1 MYITFVTGDCMND
14 RHVIEALGKA
24 EVVIENGK
32 ITYIGE
38 PVVDYCSIFDNGR
51 HNGDLTKE
59 FIKSNIN
66 KRIDEFGMCTPQRS
80 IDVEDTMSFGTS
92 ETLKTNMINGN
103 VDCVVGA
110 CEGVG
115 TLLIDDAELV
125 QGVGGRV
132 SALISTTPIDEVM
145 DKVGRENV
153 LNPET
158 AELNP
163 LKGLEMAIERG
174 YKNIAI
180 TIIPTEMVKDL
191 RQYPKPEDVNIYI
204 FVAHTTNV
212 SKKEAEML
220 FDYADV
226 ISGCSSINIRETAEE
241 RKPYYAGK
249 KVPLYAVTENGRRL
263 LNERLEYIGYEL
275 CEKKYPQ
282 DFTQSPKPLI

>member
-1 MYITFVTGDCMND
+1 MND

-38 PVVDYCSIFDNGR
+38 PVVDYCSIFDNGQ

-59 FIKSNIN
+59 FIKSTIE
-66 KRIDEFGMCTPQRS
+66 KRIGEFGMCTPQRS

-92 ETLKTNMINGN
+92 ETLKTNMIKGN

-115 TLLIDDAELV
+115 TLLIDDADLV

-132 SALISTTPIDEVM
+132 STLISTTPIDEVM
-145 DKVGRENV
+145 DKVGRENI

-180 TIIPTEMVKDL
+180 TIIPTEMVRDL
-191 RQYPKPEDVNIYI
+191 RQYPKPDDVKIFI

-212 SKKEAEML
+212 SKNEAEML

-226 ISGCSSINIRETAEE
+226 ISGCSSINILETAEE

-249 KVPLYAVTENGRRL
+249 KVPLYAVTENGKKL

>member
-1 MYITFVTGDCMND
+1 MND
-14 RHVIEALGKA
+14 KHVIEALGKA

-38 PVVDYCSIFDNGR
+38 PVVDYCSIFDNGQ

-66 KRIDEFGMCTPQRS
+66 KRIEEFGMCTPQRS
-80 IDVEDTMSFGTS
+80 FDVEDTMSFGTS

-115 TLLIDDAELV
+115 TLLIDDADLV

-132 SALISTTPIDEVM
+132 SALISTTPIDEVI
-145 DKVGRENV
+145 DNVERDNV

-180 TIIPTEMVKDL
+180 TIIPTEMVRDL
-191 RQYPKPEDVNIYI
+191 RQYPKPENVNIFI

-212 SKKEAEML
+212 SQKEAEML

-249 KVPLYAVTENGRRL
+249 KVPLYAVTENGRKL

-275 CEKKYPQ
+275 CEKMYPQ

>member
-1 MYITFVTGDCMND
+1 MLSGDCMND

-38 PVVDYCSIFDNGR
+38 PVVDYCSIFDNGQ

-59 FIKSNIN
+59 FIKSTIE
-66 KRIDEFGMCTPQRS
+66 KRIGEFGMCTPQRS

-92 ETLKTNMINGN
+92 ETLKTNMIKGN

-115 TLLIDDAELV
+115 TLLIDDADLV

-132 SALISTTPIDEVM
+132 STLISTTPIDEVM
-145 DKVGRENV
+145 DKVGRENI

-180 TIIPTEMVKDL
+180 TIIPTEMVRDL
-191 RQYPKPEDVNIYI
+191 RQYPKPDDVKIFI

-212 SKKEAEML
+212 SKNEAEML

-249 KVPLYAVTENGRRL
+249 KVPLYAVTENGKRL

>member
-1 MYITFVTGDCMND
+1 MND
-14 RHVIEALGKA
+14 KHVIEALGKA

-38 PVVDYCSIFDNGR
+38 PVVDYCSIFDNGQ

-66 KRIDEFGMCTPQRS
+66 KRLEEFGMCTPQRS
-80 IDVEDTMSFGTS
+80 FDVEDTMSFGTS

-115 TLLIDDAELV
+115 TLLIDDADLV

-132 SALISTTPIDEVM
+132 SALISTTPIDEVI
-145 DKVGRENV
+145 DNVGRDNV

-180 TIIPTEMVKDL
+180 TIIPTEMVRDL
-191 RQYPKPEDVNIYI
+191 RQYPKPENVNIFI

-212 SKKEAEML
+212 SQKEAEML

-249 KVPLYAVTENGRRL
+249 KVPLYAVTENGRKL

-275 CEKKYPQ
+275 CEKMYPQ

>member
-1 MYITFVTGDCMND
+1 MLSGDCMND

-38 PVVDYCSIFDNGR
+38 PVVDYCSIFDNGQ

-110 CEGVG
+110 CDGVG

-249 KVPLYAVTENGRRL
+249 KVPLYAVTENGKRL

>member
-1 MYITFVTGDCMND
+1 MDD

-38 PVVDYCSIFDNGR
+38 PVVDYCSIFDNGQ

-191 RQYPKPEDVNIYI
+191 RQHPKPEDVNIYI

-249 KVPLYAVTENGRRL
+249 KVPLYAVTENGRKL

>member
-1 MYITFVTGDCMND
+1 MLSGDCMND

-32 ITYIGE
+32 IIYIGE
-38 PVVDYCSIFDNGR
+38 PVVDYCSIFDNGQ
-51 HNGDLTKE
+51 HNGDLTKD

-92 ETLKTNMINGN
+92 ETLKTNMIKGN

-110 CEGVG
+110 CEGVR
-115 TLLIDDAELV
+115 TLLIDDADLV

-132 SALISTTPIDEVM
+132 SALISTTPIDDVM

-153 LNPET
+153 LNPKT

-180 TIIPTEMVKDL
+180 TIIPTEMVKDI

-212 SKKEAEML
+212 SKKEEDML

-249 KVPLYAVTENGRRL
+249 KVPLYTVTENGKRL

-282 DFTQSPKPLI
+282 VFTQSPKPLI

>member
-1 MYITFVTGDCMND
+1 MLSGDCMND

-38 PVVDYCSIFDNGR
+38 PVVDYCSIFDNGQ

-212 SKKEAEML
+212 SKKEADML

-249 KVPLYAVTENGRRL
+249 KVPLYAVTENGKRL

>member
-1 MYITFVTGDCMND
+1 MND

-38 PVVDYCSIFDNGR
+38 PVVDYCSIFDNGQ

-191 RQYPKPEDVNIYI
+191 RQHPKPEDVNIYI

-226 ISGCSSINIRETAEE
+226 ISGCSSRNIRETAEE

-249 KVPLYAVTENGRRL
+249 KVPLYAVTENGKRL

>member
-1 MYITFVTGDCMND
+1 MLSGDCMND

-38 PVVDYCSIFDNGR
+38 PVVDYCSIFDNGQ
-51 HNGDLTKE
+51 HKGDLTKE
-59 FIKSNIN
+59 FIKSNIE

-92 ETLKTNMINGN
+92 ETLKTNMIKGN
-103 VDCVVGA
+103 IDCVVGA

-115 TLLIDDAELV
+115 TLLINDAEIV

-132 SALISTTPIDEVM
+132 SALISTTPIKEVM
-145 DKVGRENV
+145 EKVGRENV

-191 RQYPKPEDVNIYI
+191 RQHPKPEDVNIYI

-249 KVPLYAVTENGRRL
+249 KVPLYAVTENGKRL

>member
-1 MYITFVTGDCMND
+1 MND

>member
-1 MYITFVTGDCMND
+1 MND
-14 RHVIEALGKA
+14 KHVIEALGKA

-38 PVVDYCSIFDNGR
+38 PVVDYCSIFDNGQ

-66 KRIDEFGMCTPQRS
+66 KRIEEFGMCTPQRS
-80 IDVEDTMSFGTS
+80 FDVEDTMSFGTS

-115 TLLIDDAELV
+115 TLLIDDADLV

-132 SALISTTPIDEVM
+132 SALINTTPIDEVI
-145 DKVGRENV
+145 DNVGRDNV

-180 TIIPTEMVKDL
+180 TIIPTEMVRDL
-191 RQYPKPEDVNIYI
+191 RQYPKPENVNIFI

-212 SKKEAEML
+212 SQKEAEML
-220 FDYADV
+220 FDYDDV

-249 KVPLYAVTENGRRL
+249 KVPLYAVTENGRKL

-275 CEKKYPQ
+275 CEKMYPQ

>member
-1 MYITFVTGDCMND
+1 MND

-38 PVVDYCSIFDNGR
+38 PVVDYCSIFDNGQ

-59 FIKSNIN
+59 FIKSTIE
-66 KRIDEFGMCTPQRS
+66 KRIGEFGMCTPQRS

-92 ETLKTNMINGN
+92 ETLKTNMIKGN

-115 TLLIDDAELV
+115 TLLIDDADLV

-132 SALISTTPIDEVM
+132 STLISTTPIDEVM
-145 DKVGRENV
+145 DKVGRENI

-180 TIIPTEMVKDL
+180 TIIPTEMVRDL
-191 RQYPKPEDVNIYI
+191 RQYPKPDDVKIFI

-212 SKKEAEML
+212 SKNEAEML

-249 KVPLYAVTENGRRL
+249 KVPLYAVTENGKKL

>member
-1 MYITFVTGDCMND
+1 MND

-38 PVVDYCSIFDNGR
+38 PVVDYCSIFDNGQ

-66 KRIDEFGMCTPQRS
+66 KRIEEFGMCTPQRS
-80 IDVEDTMSFGTS
+80 FDVEDTMSFGTS

-115 TLLIDDAELV
+115 TLLIDDADLV
-125 QGVGGRV
+125 LGVGGRV
-132 SALISTTPIDEVM
+132 SALISTTPIDEVI
-145 DKVGRENV
+145 DNVGRDNV

-180 TIIPTEMVKDL
+180 TIIPTEMVRDL
-191 RQYPKPEDVNIYI
+191 RQYPKPENVNIFI

-212 SKKEAEML
+212 SQKEAEML

-249 KVPLYAVTENGRRL
+249 KVPLYAVTENGRKL

-275 CEKKYPQ
+275 CEKMYPQ

>member
-1 MYITFVTGDCMND
+1 MLSGDCMND

-38 PVVDYCSIFDNGR
+38 PVVDYCSIFDNGQ
-51 HNGDLTKE
+51 HNGSLTKE

-191 RQYPKPEDVNIYI
+191 RQHPKPEDVNIYI

-249 KVPLYAVTENGRRL
+249 KVPLYAVTENGKRL

>member
-1 MYITFVTGDCMND
+1 MLSGDCMND

-38 PVVDYCSIFDNGR
+38 PVVDYCSIFDNGQ
-51 HNGDLTKE
+51 HNGNLTKE

-115 TLLIDDAELV
+115 TLLIDDADLV

-180 TIIPTEMVKDL
+180 TIIPTEMVRDL

-249 KVPLYAVTENGRRL
+249 KVPLYAVTENGKRL

>member
-1 MYITFVTGDCMND
+1 MLSGDCMND

-38 PVVDYCSIFDNGR
+38 PVVDYCSIFDNGQ

-80 IDVEDTMSFGTS
+80 IYVEDTMSFGTS

-132 SALISTTPIDEVM
+132 SALISTTPIDEIM

-249 KVPLYAVTENGRRL
+249 KVPLYAVTENGKRL

>member
-1 MYITFVTGDCMND
+1 MND

-38 PVVDYCSIFDNGR
+38 PVVDYCSIFDNGQ

-249 KVPLYAVTENGRRL
+249 KVPLYAVTENGKRL

-275 CEKKYPQ
+275 CERKYPQ
-282 DFTQSPKPLI
+282 DFTKSPKPLI

>member
-1 MYITFVTGDCMND
+1 MND

-38 PVVDYCSIFDNGR
+38 PVVDYCSIFDNGQ

-66 KRIDEFGMCTPQRS
+66 KRIEEFGMCTPQRS
-80 IDVEDTMSFGTS
+80 FDVEDTMSFGTS

-115 TLLIDDAELV
+115 TLLIDDADLV

-132 SALISTTPIDEVM
+132 SALINTTPIDEVI
-145 DKVGRENV
+145 DNVGRDNV

-180 TIIPTEMVKDL
+180 TIIPTERVRDL
-191 RQYPKPEDVNIYI
+191 RQYPKPENVNIFI

-212 SKKEAEML
+212 SQKEAEML

-249 KVPLYAVTENGRRL
+249 KVPLYAVTENGRKL

-275 CEKKYPQ
+275 CEKMYPQ

>member
-1 MYITFVTGDCMND
+1 MLSGDCMND

-38 PVVDYCSIFDNGR
+38 PVVDYCSIFDNGQ

-59 FIKSNIN
+59 FIKSTIE
-66 KRIDEFGMCTPQRS
+66 KRIGEFGMCTPQRS

-92 ETLKTNMINGN
+92 ETLKTNMIKGN

-115 TLLIDDAELV
+115 TLLIDDADLV

-132 SALISTTPIDEVM
+132 STLISTTPIDEVM
-145 DKVGRENV
+145 DKVGRENI

-180 TIIPTEMVKDL
+180 TIIPTEMVRDL
-191 RQYPKPEDVNIYI
+191 RQYPKPDDVKIFI

-212 SKKEAEML
+212 SKNEAEML

-249 KVPLYAVTENGRRL
+249 KVPLYAVTENGKKL

>member
-1 MYITFVTGDCMND
+1 MLSGDCMND

-38 PVVDYCSIFDNGR
+38 PVVDYCSIFDNGQY
-51 HNGDLTKE
+51 NGDLTKE

-191 RQYPKPEDVNIYI
+191 RQHPKPEDVNIYI

-249 KVPLYAVTENGRRL
+249 KVPLYAVTENGKRL

>member
-1 MYITFVTGDCMND
+1 MLSGDCMND

-38 PVVDYCSIFDNGR
+38 PVVDYCSIFDNGQ
-51 HNGDLTKE
+51 HNGNLTKE

-115 TLLIDDAELV
+115 TLLIDDADLV

-191 RQYPKPEDVNIYI
+191 RQHPKPEDVNIYI

-249 KVPLYAVTENGRRL
+249 KVPLYAVTENGKRL

>member
-1 MYITFVTGDCMND
+1 MND

-38 PVVDYCSIFDNGR
+38 PVVDYCSIFDNGQ

-132 SALISTTPIDEVM
+132 SALISTTPIYEVM

-191 RQYPKPEDVNIYI
+191 RQHPKPEDVNIYI

-249 KVPLYAVTENGRRL
+249 KVPLYAVTENGKRL

>member
-1 MYITFVTGDCMND
+1 MND

-38 PVVDYCSIFDNGR
+38 PVVDYCSIFDNGQ

-92 ETLKTNMINGN
+92 ETLKTNIINGN

-191 RQYPKPEDVNIYI
+191 RQYPKPDDVNIYI

-249 KVPLYAVTENGRRL
+249 KVPLYAVTENGKRL
-263 LNERLEYIGYEL
+263 LNERLEYIGYGL

>member
-1 MYITFVTGDCMND
+1 MLSGDCMND

-38 PVVDYCSIFDNGR
+38 PVVDYCSIFDNGQ

-80 IDVEDTMSFGTS
+80 IDVKDTMSFGTS

-191 RQYPKPEDVNIYI
+191 RQHPKPEDVNIYI

-249 KVPLYAVTENGRRL
+249 KVPLYAVTENGKRL

>member
-1 MYITFVTGDCMND
+1 MLSGDCMND

-38 PVVDYCSIFDNGR
+38 PVVDYCSIFDNGQ

-59 FIKSNIN
+59 FIKSNIE

-132 SALISTTPIDEVM
+132 SALISTTPIDEVI
-145 DKVGRENV
+145 DKVGRKNV

-163 LKGLEMAIERG
+163 LNGLEMAIERG

-180 TIIPTEMVKDL
+180 TIIPTEMVRDL
-191 RQYPKPEDVNIYI
+191 RQYPKPGDVNIFI

-226 ISGCSSINIRETAEE
+226 ISGCSSISIRETAEE

-249 KVPLYAVTENGRRL
+249 KVPLYAVTENGRKL
-263 LNERLEYIGYEL
+263 LNERLEYIGYGL
-275 CEKKYPQ
+275 CEKDYPQ

>member
-1 MYITFVTGDCMND
+1 MND

-38 PVVDYCSIFDNGR
+38 PVVDYCSIFDNGQ

-66 KRIDEFGMCTPQRS
+66 KRIEEFRMCTPQRS
-80 IDVEDTMSFGTS
+80 FDVEDTMSFGTS

-115 TLLIDDAELV
+115 TLLIDDADLV

-132 SALISTTPIDEVM
+132 SALISTTPIDEVI
-145 DKVGRENV
+145 DNVGRDNV

-180 TIIPTEMVKDL
+180 TIIPTEMVRDL
-191 RQYPKPEDVNIYI
+191 RQYPKPENVNIFI

-212 SKKEAEML
+212 SQKEAEML

-249 KVPLYAVTENGRRL
+249 KVPLYAVTENGRKL

-275 CEKKYPQ
+275 CEKMYPQ
-282 DFTQSPKPLI
+282 DFAQSPKPLI

>member
-1 MYITFVTGDCMND
+1 MLSGDCMND

-38 PVVDYCSIFDNGR
+38 PVVDYCSIFDNGQ

-92 ETLKTNMINGN
+92 ETLKTNIINGN

-163 LKGLEMAIERG
+163 LKGLEMAIGRG

-180 TIIPTEMVKDL
+180 TIIPTEMVRDL

-212 SKKEAEML
+212 SKKDAEML

-241 RKPYYAGK
+241 RKPYCAGK
-249 KVPLYAVTENGRRL
+249 KVPLYAVTENGKRL
-263 LNERLEYIGYEL
+263 LNERLEYIGYGL

>member
-1 MYITFVTGDCMND
+1 MLSGDCMND

-24 EVVIENGK
+24 KVVIENGK

-38 PVVDYCSIFDNGR
+38 PVVDYCSIFDNGQ
-51 HNGDLTKE
+51 HKGDLTKE
-59 FIKSNIN
+59 FIKSNIE
-66 KRIDEFGMCTPQRS
+66 KRIEEFGMCTPQRS

-92 ETLKTNMINGN
+92 ETLKTNMIKGN
-103 VDCVVGA
+103 IDCVVGA

-115 TLLIDDAELV
+115 TLLINDAEIV

-132 SALISTTPIDEVM
+132 SALISTTPIKEVM
-145 DKVGRENV
+145 EKVGKENV

-191 RQYPKPEDVNIYI
+191 RQYPKPDDVNIYI

-249 KVPLYAVTENGRRL
+249 KVPLYAVTENGKKL

>member
-1 MYITFVTGDCMND
+1 MLSGDCMND

-38 PVVDYCSIFDNGR
+38 PVVDYCSIFDNGQ
-51 HNGDLTKE
+51 HNGNLTKE

-212 SKKEAEML
+212 SKKEADML

-249 KVPLYAVTENGRRL
+249 KVPLYAVTENGKRL

-282 DFTQSPKPLI
+282 VFTQSPKPLI

>member
-1 MYITFVTGDCMND
+1 MND
-14 RHVIEALGKA
+14 RHVIEALGNA

-38 PVVDYCSIFDNGR
+38 PVVDYCSIFDNGQ
-51 HNGDLTKE
+51 HNGSLTKE

-145 DKVGRENV
+145 DKVGRDNV

-191 RQYPKPEDVNIYI
+191 RQHPKPEDVNIYI

>member
-1 MYITFVTGDCMND
+1 MLSGDCMND

-38 PVVDYCSIFDNGR
+38 PVVDYCSIFDNGQ

-191 RQYPKPEDVNIYI
+191 RQHPKPEDVNIYI

-249 KVPLYAVTENGRRL
+249 KVPLYAVTENGKRL

>member
-1 MYITFVTGDCMND
+1 MND

-38 PVVDYCSIFDNGR
+38 PVVDYCSIFDNGQ

-80 IDVEDTMSFGTS
+80 IYVEDTMSFGTS

-132 SALISTTPIDEVM
+132 SALISTTPIDEVI

-191 RQYPKPEDVNIYI
+191 RQHPKPEDVNIYI

-249 KVPLYAVTENGRRL
+249 KVPLYAVTENGKKL

-275 CEKKYPQ
+275 CEKKYSQ

>member
-1 MYITFVTGDCMND
+1 MLSGDCMND

-180 TIIPTEMVKDL
+180 TIIPTEMVKDI

-249 KVPLYAVTENGRRL
+249 KVPLYAVTENGKRL

>member
-1 MYITFVTGDCMND
+1 MLSGDCMND

-38 PVVDYCSIFDNGR
+38 PVVDYCSIFDNGQ

-115 TLLIDDAELV
+115 TLLIDDADLV

-180 TIIPTEMVKDL
+180 TIIPTEIVRDL

-212 SKKEAEML
+212 SKKEADML

-226 ISGCSSINIRETAEE
+226 ISGCSSITIRETAEE

-249 KVPLYAVTENGRRL
+249 KVPLYAVTENGKRL
-263 LNERLEYIGYEL
+263 LNERLEYIGYGL
-275 CEKKYPQ
+275 CERKYPQ
-282 DFTQSPKPLI
+282 VFTQSPKPLI

>member
-1 MYITFVTGDCMND
+1 MND

-38 PVVDYCSIFDNGR
+38 PVVDYCSIFDNGQ
-51 HNGDLTKE
+51 HKGDLTKE
-59 FIKSNIN
+59 FIKSNIE

-92 ETLKTNMINGN
+92 ETLKTNMIKGN
-103 VDCVVGA
+103 IDCVVGA

-115 TLLIDDAELV
+115 TLLINDAEIV

-132 SALISTTPIDEVM
+132 SALISTTPIKEVM
-145 DKVGRENV
+145 EKVGRENV

-191 RQYPKPEDVNIYI
+191 RQYPKPDDVNIYI

-226 ISGCSSINIRETAEE
+226 ISGCSSINMRQTAEE
-241 RKPYYAGK
+241 RKPYYSVK
-249 KVPLYAVTENGRRL
+249 KVPLYAVSENGKKL

>member
-1 MYITFVTGDCMND
+1 MLSGDCMND

-38 PVVDYCSIFDNGR
+38 PVVDYCSIFDNGQ

-180 TIIPTEMVKDL
+180 TIIPTEMVKDIM
-191 RQYPKPEDVNIYI
+191 QYPKPEDVNIYI

-249 KVPLYAVTENGRRL
+249 KVPLYAVTENGRKL

>member
-1 MYITFVTGDCMND
+1 MND

-38 PVVDYCSIFDNGR
+38 PVVDYCSIFDNGQ

-191 RQYPKPEDVNIYI
+191 RQHPKPKDVNIYI

-249 KVPLYAVTENGRRL
+249 KVPLYAVTENGKRL

>member
-1 MYITFVTGDCMND
+1 MLSGDCMND

-38 PVVDYCSIFDNGR
+38 PVVDYCSIFDNGQ
-51 HNGDLTKE
+51 HNGNLTKE

-191 RQYPKPEDVNIYI
+191 RQHPKPEDVNIYI

-249 KVPLYAVTENGRRL
+249 KVPLYAVTENGKKL

>member
-1 MYITFVTGDCMND
+1 MND
-14 RHVIEALGKA
+14 KHVIEALGKA

-38 PVVDYCSIFDNGR
+38 PVVDYCSIFDNGQ

-66 KRIDEFGMCTPQRS
+66 KRIEEFGMCTPQRS
-80 IDVEDTMSFGTS
+80 FDVEDTMSFGTS

-115 TLLIDDAELV
+115 TLLIDDADLV

-132 SALISTTPIDEVM
+132 SALISTTPIDEVI
-145 DKVGRENV
+145 DNVGRDNV

-174 YKNIAI
+174 YKNITI
-180 TIIPTEMVKDL
+180 TIIPTEMVRDL
-191 RQYPKPEDVNIYI
+191 RQYPKPENVNIFI

-212 SKKEAEML
+212 SQKEAEML

-249 KVPLYAVTENGRRL
+249 KVPLYAVTENGRKL

-275 CEKKYPQ
+275 CEKMYPQ